1 MRSPPGWPE
10 GGGGGPEAAER
21 AEPRV
26 FAGATRWA
34 VSWNVDDGG
43 VVVWVC
49 VGTGTGIVF
58 WDGSSVPRY
67 VGNGGVNLHEC
78 IDMGRVLECRRSS
91 CGSVWVRRG
100 GMNLLRHGKLITVV
114 RILNLHGCNKMGRV
128 MEWRGWSGEALRGCR
143 VKTFAGAGCVGGHG
157 CKMVVG

>member
-43 VVVWVC
+43 VVVWVYM
-49 VGTGTGIVF
+49 GTGTGIVF
-58 WDGSSVPRY
+58 WDGSSVPWY
-67 VGNGGVNLHEC
+67 VGNGGVNLHGC
-78 IDMGRVLECRRSS
+78 KHMGRVLECRRSS
-91 CGSVWVRRG
+91 YVSVWVRRG
-100 GMNLLRHGKLITVV
+100 GMNLLCHGKLITVV
-114 RILNLHGCNKMGRV
+114 RILNLHGRIKMGRV
-128 MEWRGWSGEALRGCR
+128 NGMAR
-143 VKTFAGAGCVGGHG
+143 
-157 CKMVVG
+157 MVW